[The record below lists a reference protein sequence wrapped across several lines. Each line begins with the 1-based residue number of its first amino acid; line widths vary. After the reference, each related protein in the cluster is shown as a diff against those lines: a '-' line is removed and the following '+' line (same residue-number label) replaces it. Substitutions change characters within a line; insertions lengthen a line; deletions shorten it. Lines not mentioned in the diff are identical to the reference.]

1 MMDDNTAD
9 DSTPSAD
16 SPRPRRAPPTIDL
29 EASEVTENGAG
40 GEGRSEGRAKRSF
53 TASFRPSLAAMAPL
67 LAAGAIG
74 AVTAALVIVG
84 VWAMGWLGET
94 AQPVAQAETNASA
107 IEAMSSRLSAIEG
120 RPSQPA
126 AADPAM
132 PAKLDTLEKSLAS
145 LRSELSAARARSEK
159 LAAELSAVRSAP
171 SAPAADLSAIDERL
185 SQIERMTRSES
196 EKIAQGAGQP
206 ADDVALRRLV
216 VASMLDMSVRQS
228 EPFAATLAAAK
239 ALSNDPDALKPLE
252 AFAASGVPNPS
263 SLTRELLNLVPK
275 LSPPAPVTTSA
286 TGIVDRLQAGAAK
299 LVRIERSDVT
309 GNDRGAIVARITAAA
324 VRNDLPDA
332 RREVEQLAPAD
343 REPAQGWLDKVQ
355 QREAALAAAH
365 HFATDAMAAL
375 ARPAP

>member
-9 DSTPSAD
+9 DSTPSPD

-29 EASEVTENGAG
+29 EASEVTEKGAG
-40 GEGRSEGRAKRSF
+40 GEGRSEARAKRRFAAFS
-53 TASFRPSLAAMAPL
+53 RPSMAATVPF

-74 AVTAALVIVG
+74 AVAAVLVMAG
-84 VWAMGWLGET
+84 VWANGWLGET

-107 IEAMSSRLSAIEG
+107 IAALSSRLSALEG

-126 AADPAM
+126 APDPAM
-132 PAKLDTLEKSLAS
+132 SAKLDTLEKSLAS
-145 LRSELSAARARSEK
+145 LRSELSTARARSEK
-159 LAAELSAVRSAP
+159 LAAELNAVRSAP
-171 SAPAADLSAIDERL
+171 SSSAADLSAIDERL
-185 SQIERMTRSES
+185 SQIERMTRAES
-196 EKIAQGAGQP
+196 DRIAQSADRP
-206 ADDVALRRLV
+206 ADDSALRRLV
-216 VASMLDMSVRQS
+216 VASMLDISVRQG
-228 EPFAATLAAAK
+228 EPFAATFAAAK

-275 LSPPAPVTTSA
+275 LSPPAPVNTST

-299 LVRIERSDVT
+299 LVRIERPDVT
-309 GNDRGAIVARITAAA
+309 GNDPGAIVARITAAA

-343 REPAQGWLDKVQ
+343 REPAQGWLDKVK
-355 QREAALAAAH
+355 QRDAALAAAH

-375 ARPAP
+375 AKPAP